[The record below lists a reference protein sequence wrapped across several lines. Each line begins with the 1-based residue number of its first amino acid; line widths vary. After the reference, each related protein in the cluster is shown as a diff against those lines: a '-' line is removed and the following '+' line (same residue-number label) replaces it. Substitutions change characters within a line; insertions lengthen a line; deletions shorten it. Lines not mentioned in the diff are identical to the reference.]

1 MNSADEKKWMMDEQ
15 DLVASGLVGED
26 IFIEFRLKLD
36 EPNPHHDHHR
46 FILYRDDQ
54 PIPSHRYNV
63 QTRGNI
69 IQLTLKQSQQSDTGH
84 YALVAKK
91 LSTNNYSLDDCDNK
105 EIVRKKIRMSVRT
118 SSDNFEEDEPPVF
131 VRRLTDL
138 SVKVGTRTRFLVEIR
153 SSSNPKVTWHKN
165 DLPVQ
170 SGSRFSFVHE
180 GNFYCVDVAPVMVE
194 DQGHWTCMVEN
205 INGRS
210 SCTSCLSVIVPKAY
224 KPPEF
229 VEELRALLTETGT
242 VSLECK
248 VVGVPAPVL
257 RWFKDEKEIKAG
269 DVFALTANVDDP
281 TSLGTYACQAV
292 NCMGTS
298 CSSSRVHVMGRG
310 SREGSLKPADTL
322 LPAGPIPV
330 FKKILKDESC
340 RIGDNITLS
349 CQVQVPPWPK
359 VITWYNKEGRVEPDE
374 KYHLM
379 EDGLGT
385 YSIEVRGVEAMDEGE
400 WKCVA
405 TSAENVIQFTTCF
418 VAMSIPKNYRI
429 PRFMESLKA
438 VLTEEG
444 LVSFECKV
452 VGFPTPLLR
461 WFKDGQ
467 ELKPGDVYQLT
478 GTNSLGSY
486 CCIAKNCMGESK
498 STAELT
504 VEDIQNQLNEE
515 ERLQLLS
522 TDTVPKFIKGLRS
535 CEARIHEDF
544 TFTIQVSISPAPTLS
559 WYRDDEPIVENEK
572 YKMIREVLG
581 ACHLEIHKLEFID
594 QAEWKCVAANDF
606 GHSITSCF
614 LKLIIPRHFK
624 KPKFLES
631 LRAILSEEGAV
642 NLECKVIGVP
652 QPILKWYKDGV
663 ELKPGDIH
671 RIISGQDGTCCLG
684 IYTCEATNCMGSVS
698 SSASLLGF
706 DDRVGVRN
714 EESKEPISPLPH
726 ELARNLSL
734 STIHE
739 ERTSQLYDTPQTD
752 HSITIDDRGEVSFS
766 FDGKEVSVSL
776 YETPDLTEE
785 EAIQIV
791 EMYADQLSE
800 HITEGNIIELP
811 PMRFMK
817 ETSTT
822 GNLLMEAVVIDFSP
836 DYFVGNEEADDL
848 RTEADFDDVSIMD
861 DQMQSILSSYSA
873 PAGEQ
878 SGERTPMG
886 SPPPRPPRR
895 KERSDSASSKSEKSD
910 KSQPKCFDWSESYHS
925 AKEPSMHAQLSLQSQ
940 DSFDAFADALSSEGL
955 MKTSPEDRV
964 VKAVSNAEERMD
976 IDDDIHDTLDIHP
989 VTLLQSAELI
999 EEVFAVKSTQSMGTK
1014 SSGERKRK
1022 KKLSKDGTPMLSSKT
1037 SSEESYT
1044 MGIDDHEPE
1053 EKIQRRRSKNSKEK
1067 RERRD
1072 SNSSNKSN
1080 KSTKGGKE
1088 KKKRKSHE
1096 SEHSL
1101 RIEEIKFEKMV
1112 EPMLSHI
1119 SNQADIDHGKERDDL
1134 LEERPASTASSVF
1147 TTAGE
1152 ISDKSSSKSQKE
1164 RLFENIKILANP
1176 VIILRNTLI
1185 DLDNILMTYSE
1196 NKLDDETVQALI
1208 LERIVRPV
1216 ENLCEQMS
1224 VIEMKAVQS
1233 AGDRS
1238 LMQDIRISLL
1248 DAIGG
1253 PTEEL
1258 LRGIE
1263 LIRSH
1268 ENKTSEDFQ
1277 SDLIVLESL
1286 TDPVDEILSGLAKI
1300 EYELKCKEGIA
1311 DHIEF
1316 TEHPIILE
1324 RMTRAI
1330 SQLGDSI
1337 SDFVQ
1342 ENQTIILDS
1351 QITTV
1356 RQRLES
1362 IYQNLDSFVKT
1373 LPLHKITGTLESN
1386 VDTLVIETLVK
1397 PVERLVR
1404 IFTFNPSIGILE
1416 KDETSINRFQKAV
1429 LEMKTKLDTLT
1440 IALETYEMESGEHG
1454 VTEKN
1459 LQLVNFLKWM
1469 MDDLSDKLIKIKDS
1483 KKNDVL
1489 EVSDDIQKSSPT
1501 SSDEE
1506 WKEYNS
1512 KPDGNFRTD
1521 KIETE
1526 IIDEMIHES
1535 THNVNKTKLIEDETN
1550 KVQKPIQPETLIK
1563 FPTMLDEQE
1572 SNKVCVEDMS
1582 ETVTEIKPTS
1592 AILKRAKYKSRLTSL
1607 DSATVELD
1615 ETLSLPE
1622 MLLDPLID
1630 VQAKLNSALHHY
1642 EYQNPTDASSSPTT
1656 ELTNCLIELRES
1668 TASAAHV
1675 ATTLNITDTLN
1686 SIIDLRE
1693 PLLDFQLALSS
1704 TPTSQEMILLE
1715 EVIRPLNELKE
1726 LISATI
1732 RSSSVSESSQVILK
1746 QVIRMID
1753 EIHEKLPTMSEQ
1765 KVSLETPNEAEIKMV
1780 TTIPPE
1786 EIEHASLTLSSVHFA
1801 LSTALAK
1808 ANDYSMDEPSKDMSV
1823 SDQTNVTPAQRLI
1836 ISVEN
1841 LRHCVGDVAVSI
1853 ASLIVPEGSTPEY
1866 AFHVASDELM
1876 KLQEPLLNLQKIL
1889 LTEKHQ
1895 PEERHVLNDIAN
1907 PLRTLREA
1915 ILEISEGQSSVILEL
1930 LEDVE
1935 KDVSLIAME
1944 ALKKSLE
1951 EKIIQEE
1958 SSVCDLTPGEVP
1970 RIVSKWLDPI
1980 ENWLTSASSEIDEKE
1995 RIKSVVIPVVD
2006 DLKRRVLKIAIQ
2018 SAYSEPPS
2026 DIALIEE
2033 IVDLKKPL
2041 HKVYEVISTQ
2051 HNPADLEVI
2060 ESLIQPTKHLLGTIL
2075 DTSLIHHAS
2084 SILRPVLEVLEEL
2097 ENQIP
2102 LSIKTITYE
2111 RTLQRVVKSMASEEF
2126 HDDENIEDLEE
2137 LDNIETLPES
2147 AIVEKIIEEKH
2158 EVVKLDETASPQIKI
2173 DVHDIPNNVPLNII
2187 QHNESIL
2194 MNEENVNVPEL
2205 PQGVSDNV
2213 ANDGITNDTIL
2224 NKKKIDSEEELK
2236 ETPSNNNAIVD
2247 EKMLMRSQSQI
2258 SLATARTDEL
2268 DLWTLTIL
2276 GPLERLANTT
2286 LALDRSIDEDV
2297 HAHLCRPLDSLH
2309 KQIELVES
2317 QINCPPG
2324 QSLGNDVETIIEGF
2338 LSPINQVATALKIA
2352 VDIWHK
2358 IPAKQTVRIHLQEL
2372 NESCSDL
2379 CERLKS
2385 LKQKLIVEAPV
2396 QTLQV
2401 QKAEASVVETI
2412 TAVLGPLEGIQEI
2425 IIDIL
2430 NKNVEKKDDDYLT
2443 TITQAQ
2449 GEHESDDIILKSEG
2463 DNQNKEVSEKFALTE
2478 SHESESKH
2486 AVEHIEKTTARPL
2499 QELIEAIVD
2508 PDSVRYTSTTPEG
2521 MENTKSVAER
2531 GEPREKIPEKAV
2543 HAEEDEMKICSTLD
2557 DEKKCDEIE
2566 VATTETMVMG
2576 ESGLINEKLLKSVTT
2591 HSKDQKTELIHTQ
2604 ELSCVVEAGKT
2615 MSKEEAVDLSV
2626 QDSQEFNDAIADD
2639 VISNSEAGELQKNN
2653 YPHVEIS
2660 NLANA
2665 TLHQVQ
2671 QKILQPA
2678 SMSETHSVEES
2689 IRKLIVEEVH
2699 KQNIETSVR
2708 ENLMSIVENKLHA
2721 IILDQPTVSQN
2732 AILETI
2738 IHDIIQDVHQTDDT
2752 IIDDSSMFKVDEV
2765 KNETLQSASSSE
2777 DLDRT
2782 KEKNSHINEKETISA
2797 DNTIYINCIRDIA
2810 RSELDRQ
2817 NALSCESEILM
2828 DNIEKS
2834 VLKKMIECP
2843 QICQENVFEE
2853 SVRDIVEEELQKSKN
2868 MSSAADEIVAI
2879 RKDKKMEASIP
2890 IEISQE
2896 KMEELIQ
2903 DELYHM
2909 KDIEPT
2915 SHKNLIQ
2922 TVKTKLQDMIL
2933 ICPPIVQDDFLKKNI
2948 REMIVQEI
2956 SQCKLE
2962 QVTED
2967 GLVEVDEIVPEMV
2980 SGPSTVKIT
2989 SLDIAEEKIQNMV
3002 LDQLQKQEIST
3013 LESDQF
3019 TIIVM
3024 EKIQKILL
3032 TCPEKLQDSNIA
3044 EIVRD
3049 IMTEELIAAN
3059 KVLKVEDVN
3068 ITEECTPDIQ
3078 VKMDESIVLSSEDCF
3093 STDRVQ
3099 CLVQDELQKQHI
3111 QSVDIVSVVKSVQAK
3126 LEQTAASFPHV
3137 LEQNILEGYMRD
3149 IITEKL
3155 QEQVSEMNNKEGLR
3169 SDADNIVK
3177 YSSAQRDDNH
3187 ANNMLEISKK
3197 ANEYSVEEPEPESFN
3212 VASVQIGGIV
3222 DINAIPATDLKLD
3235 KMAEMKLLEPQYI
3248 FDEITSEKHIQEL
3261 VAKEMIKQN
3270 AQLTA
3275 DDKFVSL
3282 VTSKIQEIIANNPD
3296 VHDENSLEV
3305 AVHDMIV
3312 ENLLEKETKSL
3323 EAEFLNESEKLKLAS
3338 SNIAEQSQDEI
3349 SEEVLHSMI
3358 VEELHKQNIQ
3368 ATKEENF
3375 INNIASKVYNLM
3387 AELPEIPSRCVI
3399 ENNLQDIVT
3408 ELLEEQKIEVRN
3420 TESLVTKNKPKAMEI
3435 CEISSTNKTGVPDIV
3450 HKLIIEE
3457 FDKHNILPSEQA
3469 ILSKRVESEIE
3480 ELINSVPED
3489 YKCTTLEKN
3498 IQNIVEETL
3507 KDQKLQTHEIQELSK
3522 VSEAEI
3528 IAKEMPEPSV
3538 IQGQTSPLPDEI
3550 VHELIIDELHKQN
3563 IQVAEEGN
3571 IMKTIQTDIQMLI
3584 IQHPEITELDALE
3597 ESIQDIVT
3605 KALTKEK
3612 VKLIK
3617 TKEMFT
3623 AEAQGTTV
3631 QEVKVPSVDQI
3642 ENPLVEIIQGIILE
3656 DEHIQNIESSKENS
3670 FTNSADEKVQELAPQ
3685 SLEISK
3691 CSAPEESMKDA
3702 VSCNLKK
3709 QKTDDID
3716 MEDQTMSKE
3725 IVMETKQPDLS
3736 ATLQI
3741 QPPLPEVVHL
3751 LIVEELHEQNV
3762 QLSKESNLIREIET
3776 KIQEMIAKE
3785 RELYNLE
3792 ALEDRIHYVV
3802 ADILKQKT
3810 EKVEDIESFDAK
3822 EEIREA
3828 ADIKIQSSV
3837 QSKALPKEFIQP
3849 LIVEELHKH
3858 NIQTSKEA
3866 DLVKAIVIQVQ
3877 SLIAPT
3883 LEMREEVLSEKI
3895 RDFVIDI
3902 MNESTV
3908 EGEKAVKFDEAEKKK
3923 ASIIDSVVVSAT
3935 QTKIEHPNEMIRSLI
3950 IEELHHQNVQ
3960 PSETTNLIEAVEIKM
3975 GNLIIQ
3981 NPKEYQTGN
3990 LGEIVHS
3997 TVAEVMEEQ
4006 RAQSIIIEE
4015 LATAEKEEVQV
4026 ENTYI
4031 TPTIKTET
4039 IAEEFIRPLIIEE
4052 LHKQTIQLPV
4062 EADFVQLIEAQVQSF
4077 ITVNPDMCQPE
4088 RLSGKIHDVVAD
4100 LLEKHKILDVNKI
4113 STLGVEE
4120 IPVENIK
4127 TSSVVHMQELS
4138 EEVVHDLIIDELHK
4152 QNGKQLEEA
4161 NLVRAIETKLQ
4172 RLIAACPEVSKEH
4185 TIEEKVQDIVTEV
4198 LEKQNA
4204 LPITTEELQYAE
4216 KQNVQIEDIR
4226 EIITTD
4232 EIEIPNYVHEMI
4244 LREFHERD
4252 IEPSV
4257 KQNLVESINAQV
4269 LQLVQ
4274 RHLETPKILI
4284 TKENIQDIF
4293 SEELL
4298 KENVAIHTIEV
4309 PDKVCLSE
4317 ESTESARISSKREP
4331 VSEDIIRELINEE
4344 ISKQDIQLPKDG
4356 DFVETVQSQVRTL
4369 IDECFEISNA
4379 YRLEEIIHEVVAE
4392 KLMVQKTKVDTSDDD
4407 ARAQEAL
4414 LHKTDMNSS
4423 SEMSDEIVGKL
4434 IIEELGKQN
4443 VPVDTNLLEEIETKI
4458 QDLVT
4463 QNLEPSNRGFLET
4476 NVEAITKS
4484 VLKEREER
4492 KHKEEENTKMKIK
4505 RKEIR
4510 NSIISTTAQSDIPEE
4525 IVHELI
4531 IDQLHKQN
4539 VQPIDLSESNL
4550 VKAIEMRVHD
4560 LIAQHPEISQEHIV
4574 EESVHEI
4581 VTENLEKQKA
4591 NIFETEQLA
4600 EANHQKSKIKILNL
4614 PSPTEIQIPD
4624 EIVHDMIIDAL
4635 HKHDIGSPTEES
4647 LVVAIETRIHDLI
4660 ANHPEMCSDDIIEE
4674 SIHDIITEVQIEQK
4688 ANVLDT
4694 ENLSKAKQQIVKVE
4708 ISPPTNDSQIVD
4720 SKEVID
4726 DQADVNR
4733 VELLEDESHA
4743 KSPEIMDQDNNGK
4756 GLRTS
4761 RRNKSSKVDEQNQ
4774 KTDKSRKATPT
4785 IIEKRKTES
4794 SEDNCMQVTN
4804 DVMTQDLE
4812 TSLSN
4817 VKHEEKD
4824 DKKNKQQQN
4833 NIQPQ
4838 TNVNDQLERK
4848 QKIEKEFG
4856 IKEMSSKKVPEIV
4869 SHVNTDSELESEFSE
4884 CSKSTLKDI
4893 SHLDK
4898 QKQSVPPMIEIDY
4911 DISSAKE
4918 MFSHQSSASTKRLRD
4933 QRSFDFE
4940 EKSMDIYSS
4949 TTNRVHSS
4957 SHGPRDRGKKP
4968 TFCTKLTDR
4977 TAAESSRIKLT
4988 CTVLGDPE
4996 PQVYWTKD
5004 EKQLPSSSNRHCT
5017 TMDNGLASL
5026 EIYAVT
5032 PKDSGEYSCIATNIH
5047 GHSCTEA
5054 KLKVYA
5060 GYEPT
5065 PTHPTFTRSIKDT
5078 YRPDENALILEC
5090 RVRGKPTPTITWLK
5104 DGQILQILDRHQQS
5118 DLADG
5123 ICRLKIFNPDFYDSG
5138 LYTCRAENDTRLSDR
5153 TSQLIN
5159 FEATGKQRKLPSWG
5173 GSNSCIDLTSTHKDT
5188 GKPRFSSYL
5197 TDHNVPAGGTI
5208 ALQVEVKGVPPP
5220 EITWMR
5226 TDKKGPISV
5235 PKARTFADSG
5245 VYTLIVPDA
5254 TEYETGTYVCR
5265 ASNAY
5270 GHVDTTANV
5279 EVVSGCAHDG
5289 GKPAIFVSR
5298 PPDKHVIVAVG
5309 EDVSVSFRT
5318 TGVPKPRVF
5327 WLKGLRDITSG
5338 PRSYKESHDDYVRL
5352 TLKRACPSDEGTYC
5366 ILVKNRYGC
5375 DRSFFTVQVRQR
5387 ARSLTPSPEWGPLD
5401 TDNLLANIHDK
5412 ERSYLKQVPGPISS
5426 EPVVTDGGRNWLA
5439 LTWGKAEQRGPA
5451 PVVAYRV
5458 DAWLLGGE
5466 GGARWAELGVTPINA
5481 FDAFNLRP
5489 GEDYKFR
5496 ITPRNRYGWG
5506 EPVTMTNSVTVR
5518 EIVKFPEFTKIL
5530 SGRLKALAGT
5540 ILNLEAEV
5548 TSDSMAQIKWYRD
5561 TTEIDNGQDSR
5572 FTTYFNGSK
5581 CSLMIGNISENDSGR
5596 YVCEATNAA
5605 GRVSTFARVQV
5616 VEDIKIVEA
5625 DLKLRTMRSSEIMNE
5640 ERPPEFTMRLRDR
5653 RVQATYPVRL
5663 TCQVTGC
5670 PEPEVT
5676 WYKYREEIYSH
5687 DNVAIWNDEAH
5698 FHTLEISRSTIDDSG
5713 IYMARAKNAYGSVT
5727 CRCHLVVD
5735 KGIRAYIAP
5744 EFLGHLDSFY
5754 TVKAGSELRMTAQVE
5769 AYPTVGITWHRDGHR
5784 LRPSRDVI
5792 MTLNHDG
5799 TVELALAHVTLRD
5812 AGLYCCTANNE
5823 VGQAESSTRVT
5834 VLETNDTKNSNQS
5847 MPEVIETSDIPYSK
5861 APLFVTKPLST
5872 EAFEGDTVIILCEVV
5887 GDPKPEVIWLRDFL
5901 RPDYYKDAPHFR
5913 RIGAGPQYR
5922 LEIPYAKFDFT
5933 GTYSIIAKNCHGE
5946 AKAVISLQ
5954 IYARG
5959 QGKED
5964 SGMESTIKHG
5974 NVQTLPAITRPLRDL
5989 RCCDGDAITLVCKI
6003 RATPEPDV
6011 RWEKGG
6017 KLVPL
6022 GDDFA
6027 ADFDGE
6033 TARLSIQHV
6042 YPEDEGEYTC
6052 VVYNDLGK
6060 AYTSACLIVD
6070 VPEGKETALSR
6081 RLAKPPGFLSANST
6095 PISTP
6100 RSTPVRSLSPSCASR
6115 RELKPIT
6122 KIPRGAISGRRPKM
6136 PTGPKFYA
6144 VPHNRVAEEGET
6156 VRFQCAVAG
6165 HPAPWVTWDKD
6176 GISVMPSVRISLKE
6190 KDDVRIL
6197 EITEITHEDAG
6208 LYRIT
6213 LENDVG
6219 RTEATA
6225 RLEIIRGRQNSVSR
6239 SIDTRSASPKTYSIY
6254 GRSHLSPS
6262 PRPDARLQPPRLN
6275 DTYSDRGG
6283 TISPTHPRWHQRN
6296 GKQPV
6301 QTDSKKM
6308 KNGNTAT
6315 KSSSKIV
6322 RSSSIPRRTSSQKNF
6337 ESKNLPESPKFKK
6350 MVKTQ
6355 TIQCITVSEI
6365 PSTAPARIGTNGN
6378 LKLPKKRSSTLITP
6392 TNTSNN
6398 STTITTAN
6406 NVFLTNSE
6414 AKKEGHLTMNTRS
6427 PIISAAPAD
6436 VIALRGAKVTLLATY
6451 DGSPKPTVKWLR
6463 KGHDMALDD
6472 KAEIETGAGVTCLT
6486 LINVTADESGKYE
6499 VRIENAVGSDSK
6511 YVNVTVEG
6519 PPEPPADKPTVHSVV
6534 PTGSITL
6541 TWRTPVYDGGCAVT
6555 GYTVEM
6561 RRGDEPCWITVAE
6574 ATHSL
6579 THTVQQ
6585 LDAMES
6591 YQFRVRAENVHG
6603 LSEPG
6608 MESDVIT
6615 IPSGPTSDES
6625 SEKLFGIKMDNES
6638 ESEEEFEPA
6647 FEARIVSTESGQ
6659 LFNER
6664 YDVHEELGKG
6674 RYGVVRRIIE
6684 KATGLNLAAKFIRT
6698 IKSKDRQQVHDEINI
6713 MNMLRHPKLL
6723 RLAAAFENPK
6733 EMIMVTEYISG
6744 GELFERVVAD
6754 DFTLTEKD
6762 SILFVR
6768 QICQG
6773 VEYMHNNKVVHLDLK
6788 PENIMCHTR
6797 TSHRIKLIDFGLAQT
6812 LKPDTPIR
6820 VLFGTPEFIP
6830 PEIIGFEPI
6839 GTESDMWSVGVI
6851 CYVLLSG
6858 LSPFMGEND
6867 AETFANIT
6875 RADHDFDDKAFHA
6888 ISQEAQDFISALLV
6902 KRKELRMSA
6911 TDCLKHPWLAQRD
6924 ESMSR
6929 VVLPTD
6935 KLKKFIVRRKWQK
6948 TGNAIRAL
6956 GRMATLSANSRKN
6969 ISSSPPLSKPFEK
6982 DIDRTKFSDSINEE
6996 PFVEYI
7002 DNFIHPTPEN
7012 SPEDAKNISFI
7023 NKFNN
7028 NGIEIEEIDE
7038 SQTSINLSLGEMS
7051 EEDLNDLDNVESLT
7065 MIDTSRSYGFD
7076 EDTKIKNDEN
7086 IFIYN
7091 EANSATNENIED
7103 EPSTAECTSEIPMT
7117 SDDISSEN
7125 DTMFTA
7131 FDSTI
7136 NDNTVTIDISPKSL
7150 QAITEERKNNTS
7162 SFCTFKNLHINEPN
7176 NESTEPV
7183 TNTVGV
7189 IEEQKREITT
7199 LSIDSLSNNKKEK
7212 LSNTSQ
7218 DIVAPTRPNFIAIK
7232 NHSNPIDCSPK
7243 PWNKTNPS
7251 SLDAEGEIARIKKSS
7266 PLHRVVRTGS
7276 VSRTAKMFEQEELS
7290 SPIKHPTSPGSR
7302 IVIPTSDARP
7312 QNERIRKAFAFWNK

>member
-1 MNSADEKKWMMDEQ
+1 MTSADEKKWMMDEQ

-69 IQLTLKQSQQSDTGH
+69 VQLTLKQSQQNDTGH

-91 LSTNNYSLDDCDNK
+91 LSTNNYSSDDCDNK
-105 EIVRKKIRMSVRT
+105 ETVRKKIRMSVRT
-118 SSDNFEEDEPPVF
+118 SSDQLEEGEPPVF

-153 SSSNPKVTWHKN
+153 SSLNPKVTWHKN

-281 TSLGTYACQAV
+281 TSLGTYTCQAD
-292 NCMGTS
+292 NCMGTA

-322 LPAGPIPV
+322 LPAGPAPV

-340 RIGDNITLS
+340 RIGDSITLS

-359 VITWYNKEGRVEPDE
+359 IITWYNKEGRVEPDE
-374 KYHLM
+374 KYHIV

-418 VAMSIPKNYRI
+418 VAMSIPKNYRM

-522 TDTVPKFIKGLRS
+522 TDAVPKFIKGLRS

-544 TFTIQVSISPAPTLS
+544 TFTIQVSISPAPTLC
-559 WYRDDEPIVENEK
+559 WYRDDEPIVESEK
-572 YKMIREVLG
+572 YKMIKEVLG

-614 LKLIIPRHFK
+614 LKLIIPKHFK

-706 DDRVGVRN
+706 DDRVGIRN
-714 EESKEPISPLPH
+714 EEPKEPISPLPH

-848 RTEADFDDVSIMD
+848 RTEADFEDVSIMD
-861 DQMQSILSSYSA
+861 DQMHSILSSYSA

-955 MKTSPEDRV
+955 MKISPED
-964 VKAVSNAEERMD
+964 KAVKSMPNAEDRMD
-976 IDDDIHDTLDIHP
+976 IDDDIHDTLDDHHGA
-989 VTLLQSAELI
+989 LLQSAELI
-999 EEVFAVKSTQSMGTK
+999 EEVFAVKSTQSMEMK

-1022 KKLSKDGTPMLSSKT
+1022 KKQSKNGTPMLSSKT

-1044 MGIDDHEPE
+1044 MGMDEPE
-1053 EKIQRRRSKNSKEK
+1053 EKIQRRGSKNSKEK

-1072 SNSSNKSN
+1072 SNSSSKSN

-1096 SEHSL
+1096 LEHSL

-1112 EPMLSHI
+1112 EPILPHVA
-1119 SNQADIDHGKERDDL
+1119 NQANIHHGEESDDL
-1134 LEERPASTASSVF
+1134 LEERPVSTASSVF

-1164 RLFENIKILANP
+1164 RLFENMKILANP
-1176 VIILRNTLI
+1176 VIILRNTLVN
-1185 DLDNILMTYSE
+1185 LDNILMTYSE
-1196 NKLDDETVQALI
+1196 NKLDDETIQALI

-1263 LIRSH
+1263 LLRSH

-1286 TDPVDEILSGLAKI
+1286 TDPVDEIISGLAKI
-1300 EYELKCKEGIA
+1300 EYELKCKEGIT

-1316 TEHPIILE
+1316 SEHPIILE
-1324 RMTRAI
+1324 RMNRAI

-1337 SDFVQ
+1337 SNFVQ
-1342 ENQTIILDS
+1342 ENQTIIVDS

-1356 RQRLES
+1356 KQRLES
-1362 IYQNLDSFVKT
+1362 IYQNLDSFVNT

-1397 PVERLVR
+1397 PLERLVR
-1404 IFTFNPSIGILE
+1404 VFNIYPSIGILE
-1416 KDETSINRFQKAV
+1416 KDETSINCFQKAI

-1440 IALETYEMESGEHG
+1440 IALETYEIESGEHG

-1459 LQLVNFLKWM
+1459 LQLINFLKWTI
-1469 MDDLSDKLIKIKDS
+1469 DDLSDKLIKIKNA
-1483 KKNDVL
+1483 KKIDVL
-1489 EVSDDIQKSSPT
+1489 ESNDDVQKSLPT

-1506 WKEYNS
+1506 WKVYNP
-1512 KPDGNFRTD
+1512 KPDENFQTD
-1521 KIETE
+1521 KIETKT
-1526 IIDEMIHES
+1526 IDEMIHQP
-1535 THNVNKTKLIEDETN
+1535 THNVNKTKLIEDEAST
-1550 KVQKPIQPETLIK
+1550 VQKPIQLETLIK
-1563 FPTMLDEQE
+1563 FPTMIDEPE
-1572 SNKVCVEDMS
+1572 SNDVCTEDVMS
-1582 ETVTEIKPTS
+1582 EAVTEIQPAN

-1630 VQAKLNSALHHY
+1630 IQAKLNSALHHY

-1668 TASAAHV
+1668 TASAAHI

-1704 TPTSQEMILLE
+1704 THTPQEMILLE
-1715 EVIRPLNELKE
+1715 EVTRPLNELKE
-1726 LISATI
+1726 MVSATI

-1753 EIHEKLPTMSEQ
+1753 DINEKLPTMSEQ
-1765 KVSLETPNEAEIKMV
+1765 KVSLETPIETVIKMV

-1808 ANDYSMDEPSKDMSV
+1808 ANNYSMEEPSKDMSV
-1823 SDQTNVTPAQRLI
+1823 SNQTDETPAQKLI
-1836 ISVEN
+1836 LSIEN

-1853 ASLIVPEGSTPEY
+1853 ASLTVPEGSTTEY
-1866 AFHVASDELM
+1866 AFQVASEELV

-1907 PLRTLREA
+1907 PLRTLKEA
-1915 ILEISEGQSSVILEL
+1915 ISEISEGQSSVILEL

-1958 SSVCDLTPGEVP
+1958 SSVYDLTPGEVP

-1980 ENWLTSASSEIDEKE
+1980 ENWLTSASIEIEEKE
-1995 RIKSVVIPVVD
+1995 RITSAVIPVVD

-2033 IVDLKKPL
+2033 IVDLKEPL
-2041 HKVYEVISTQ
+2041 NRVYEVISTQ
-2051 HNPADLEVI
+2051 HNPADLEVM
-2060 ESLIQPTKHLLGTIL
+2060 ESLIQPTKHLLGTVL

-2111 RTLQRVVKSMASEEF
+2111 RTLQKVVKSMASEEF
-2126 HDDENIEDLEE
+2126 QDDKNMEVLEE
-2137 LDNIETLPES
+2137 LDNIETLQKCEV
-2147 AIVEKIIEEKH
+2147 VEKIIEEKH
-2158 EVVKLDETASPQIKI
+2158 EIAKLDETASSQIRI
-2173 DVHDIPNNVPLNII
+2173 DVYDIPKEVSMDNI
-2187 QHNESIL
+2187 QNNESML
-2194 MNEENVNVPEL
+2194 MNEESINVLEL
-2205 PQGVSDNV
+2205 PQGVSN
-2213 ANDGITNDTIL
+2213 NGITSDTNL
-2224 NKKKIDSEEELK
+2224 METKIDPEEELN
-2236 ETPSNNNAIVD
+2236 ETPSSIDSIVD
-2247 EKMLMRSQSQI
+2247 EEMLMRRQSQI

-2297 HAHLCRPLDSLH
+2297 HTHLCRPLDSLH

-2358 IPAKQTVRIHLQEL
+2358 IPVKQTVRIHLQEL

-2430 NKNVEKKDDDYLT
+2430 NDNVETKKENLT

-2449 GEHESDDIILKSEG
+2449 EEHASDDVIL
-2463 DNQNKEVSEKFALTE
+2463 EK

-2486 AVEHIEKTTARPL
+2486 PVEHIEKTTARPL

-2521 MENTKSVAER
+2521 MENTKSATE
-2531 GEPREKIPEKAV
+2531 EKKPREEIPEKTV
-2543 HAEEDEMKICSTLD
+2543 QIEEDKMKRCSIED
-2557 DEKKCDEIE
+2557 DEKNHDEII
-2566 VATTETMVMG
+2566 VATAETMVLD
-2576 ESGLINEKLLKSVTT
+2576 ESELMNEKLPKSVTS
-2591 HSKDQKTELIHTQ
+2591 HSKDQKTDLIQTS
-2604 ELSCVVEAGKT
+2604 ELSCAAEAGETISEKEVVE
-2615 MSKEEAVDLSV
+2615 LNV
-2626 QDSQEFNDAIADD
+2626 QDSQESNDAIE
-2639 VISNSEAGELQKNN
+2639 NSEAGKSQKND
-2653 YPHVEIS
+2653 YPPIEIS
-2660 NLANA
+2660 NLACA
-2665 TLHQVQ
+2665 TVHQVQ
-2671 QKILQPA
+2671 QIILQPS
-2678 SMSETHSVEES
+2678 SMSEIQSIEES
-2689 IRKLIVEEVH
+2689 IQKLIVEEIQ
-2699 KQNIETSVR
+2699 KQNIESSVC
-2708 ENLMSIVENKLHA
+2708 ENLVNVVENKLHA
-2721 IILDQPTVSQN
+2721 IILEQPTKPQK

-2738 IHDIIQDVHQTDDT
+2738 IHDIIQDVHQAENTR
-2752 IIDDSSMFKVDEV
+2752 IEDSSISKVDEV
-2765 KNETLQSASSSE
+2765 KTGTLQSLSSLE
-2777 DLDRT
+2777 NLDGT
-2782 KEKNSHINEKETISA
+2782 KEKNDQINEKETTSA
-2797 DNTIYINCIRDIA
+2797 DNTTYVNCIRDIA

-2817 NALSCESEILM
+2817 NALSCENEILM
-2828 DNIEKS
+2828 ENVEKS
-2834 VLKKMIECP
+2834 VLKKIIECP

-2853 SVRDIVEEELQKSKN
+2853 SVRDIVEEELQKYKN
-2868 MSSAADEIVAI
+2868 LSSAANEIVAV
-2879 RKDKKMEASIP
+2879 RGEKKLEASIP

-2896 KMEELIQ
+2896 KIQELIQ

-2909 KDIEPT
+2909 EDIQPT
-2915 SHKNLIQ
+2915 SHENLIQ
-2922 TVKTKLQDMIL
+2922 TVKTKIQDMIL
-2933 ICPPIVQDDFLKKNI
+2933 ICPPTVQDDFLKKNI
-2948 REMIVQEI
+2948 REMITQEI
-2956 SQCKLE
+2956 SQCKIE
-2962 QVTED
+2962 QVTEF
-2967 GLVEVDEIVPEMV
+2967 VEMDEIVPEMV
-2980 SGPSTVKIT
+2980 SGPSAVEIT
-2989 SLDIAEEKIQNMV
+2989 NLDIIEEKVQNIV
-3002 LDQLQKQEIST
+3002 LNQLQKQQIST
-3013 LESDQF
+3013 LKSDQF
-3019 TIIVM
+3019 TIIAM
-3024 EKIQKILL
+3024 EKIQEISLK
-3032 TCPEKLQDSNIA
+3032 CPEKLQDSNIE

-3049 IMTEELIAAN
+3049 IMTEELLPAN
-3059 KVLKVEDVN
+3059 KILEMEDAN

-3078 VKMDESIVLSSEDCF
+3078 VKMDESIALSSEELF
-3093 STDRVQ
+3093 STNRVQ
-3099 CLVQDELQKQHI
+3099 CLVQDELQKQNI
-3111 QSVDIVSVVKSVQAK
+3111 QSVDIVAVVKSVQAK

-3137 LEQNILEGYMRD
+3137 LEQNILEDYMKD

-3155 QEQVSEMNNKEGLR
+3155 QEQVSEINNKGDFS
-3169 SDADNIVK
+3169 SDVNDIVT
-3177 YSSAQRDDNH
+3177 YTSTQQEDDY
-3187 ANNMLEISKK
+3187 ANNMLDISKT
-3197 ANEYSVEEPEPESFN
+3197 ANEHSVEELEPSN
-3212 VASVQIGGIV
+3212 VASIQIDDNV
-3222 DINAIPATDLKLD
+3222 DINKIPTTDPKLD
-3235 KMAEMKLLEPQYI
+3235 KMTAVKLFETHYI
-3248 FDEITSEKHIQEL
+3248 SDEITSEKHIQEL
-3261 VAKEMIKQN
+3261 VVKEMIKQN
-3270 AQLTA
+3270 AQETA
-3275 DDKFVSL
+3275 NDEFLSL
-3282 VTSKIQEIIANNPD
+3282 ITLKIREIIANDPD
-3296 VHDENSLEV
+3296 IHDENSLEV
-3305 AVHDMIV
+3305 AVHDLIV
-3312 ENLLEKETKSL
+3312 EKLLEKEIKSL
-3323 EAEFLNESEKLKLAS
+3323 EVEISNESEELKLAS
-3338 SNIAEQSQDEI
+3338 SNIAVQSQDDI
-3349 SEEVLHSMI
+3349 SEEIIRSMI

-3368 ATKEENF
+3368 AKNEENF
-3375 INNIASKVYNLM
+3375 MNNITSKVHNLLVK
-3387 AELPEIPSRCVI
+3387 LPEISPKCVI
-3399 ENNLQDIVT
+3399 EDSLQEIVA
-3408 ELLEEQKIEVRN
+3408 ELLEEQKAEVRN
-3420 TESLVTKNKPKAMEI
+3420 TESLAIANEPETIKVYEI
-3435 CEISSTNKTGVPDIV
+3435 PATNDTDVPDIV
-3450 HKLIIEE
+3450 HERIIEE

-3480 ELINSVPED
+3480 ELINSAPEK
-3489 YKCTTLEKN
+3489 YNYTALEQN

-3507 KDQKLQTHEIQELSK
+3507 KDQKLQTQKIQELPK
-3522 VSEAEI
+3522 VAQAEI
-3528 IAKEMPEPSV
+3528 IPEEIPEPS
-3538 IQGQTSPLPDEI
+3538 ITQGETSPLPDEI

-3563 IQVAEEGN
+3563 IQVAEEEN
-3571 IMKTIQTDIQMLI
+3571 IMKTIQADIQTLI

-3605 KALTKEK
+3605 KALTEEK

-3617 TKEMFT
+3617 NKEMFT
-3623 AEAQGTTV
+3623 AEAQGTIV
-3631 QEVKVPSVDQI
+3631 QEVKVSSVDQI
-3642 ENPLVEIIQGIILE
+3642 ENPLVEIIHGIIFE
-3656 DEHIQNIESSKENS
+3656 DEHTQNIEPSRENS
-3670 FTNSADEKVQELAPQ
+3670 FTNSPDEKVQELALQ
-3685 SLEISK
+3685 SLEISE
-3691 CSAPEESMKDA
+3691 CNASEENMENA
-3702 VSCNLKK
+3702 VSCNLKEE
-3709 QKTDDID
+3709 KTDNIDIG
-3716 MEDQTMSKE
+3716 DQAMSKE
-3725 IVMETKQPDLS
+3725 IIMEAKQPDPS
-3736 ATLQI
+3736 TTLQM

-3762 QLSKESNLIREIET
+3762 QLSKESKLIREIET
-3776 KIQEMIAKE
+3776 KIQESIAKE

-3792 ALEDRIHYVV
+3792 TLEDRIHYVV

-3810 EKVEDIESFDAK
+3810 EKVEDTEPFNVK
-3822 EEIREA
+3822 EEVREVA
-3828 ADIKIQSSV
+3828 NLKIASPV
-3837 QSKALPKEFIQP
+3837 QSKTLPEEFIQP

-3858 NIQTSKEA
+3858 NIQTSKET
-3866 DLVKAIVIQVQ
+3866 DLVKAIAIQVQ

-3883 LEMREEVLSEKI
+3883 LEMREEVLSEQI
-3895 RDFVIDI
+3895 GDMVTDI
-3902 MNESTV
+3902 LNDSTV
-3908 EGEKAVKFDEAEKKK
+3908 EDEKASKFDEAEKEK
-3923 ASIIDSVVVSAT
+3923 ASTINKVVVSENQAKT
-3935 QTKIEHPNEMIRSLI
+3935 EHPDEMIKSLI
-3950 IEELHHQNVQ
+3950 IEELHHQNLQ
-3960 PSETTNLIEAVEIKM
+3960 PSEKTNLIEAVEIKIE
-3975 GNLIIQ
+3975 NLIIQ
-3981 NPKEYQTGN
+3981 NPKEYQAEN
-3990 LGEIVHS
+3990 LGEKVHS
-3997 TVAEVMEEQ
+3997 IVAEVMEEQ
-4006 RAQSIIIEE
+4006 RAQFTIIEE
-4015 LATAEKEEVQV
+4015 LATAEKEKVQT
-4026 ENTYI
+4026 ENTFI
-4031 TPTIKTET
+4031 TSTIETES
-4039 IAEEFIRPLIIEE
+4039 IPEEFIRPLIIEE
-4052 LHKQTIQLPV
+4052 LHKQTVKLPV
-4062 EADFVQLIEAQVQSF
+4062 EADFVQLIEAQVQNL
-4077 ITVNPDMCQPE
+4077 ITVNPDMCQSKN
-4088 RLSGKIHDVVAD
+4088 LSEKIHDMIAD
-4100 LLEKHKILDVNKI
+4100 LLEKHRILDDNNKI
-4113 STLGVEE
+4113 CTLAVEQ
-4120 IPVENIK
+4120 IPVDNIK
-4127 TSSVVHMQELS
+4127 TSSTVHTQELS

-4172 RLIAACPEVSKEH
+4172 RIIAACPEVSKED
-4185 TIEEKVQDIVTEV
+4185 IIVEKVQDIVTEV

-4204 LPITTEELQYAE
+4204 LPITTEELEYAE
-4216 KQNVQIEDIR
+4216 KRNVQIENIR
-4226 EIITTD
+4226 KIITSE
-4232 EIEIPNYVHEMI
+4232 EIKIPNYVHEMI
-4244 LREFHERD
+4244 LREFNERN

-4257 KQNLVESINAQV
+4257 KQNLVKSINAQV
-4269 LQLVQ
+4269 LKLVQ
-4274 RHLETPKILI
+4274 QHLETSEILI
-4284 TKENIQDIF
+4284 TKENIRDVF
-4293 SEELL
+4293 EEELL
-4298 KENVAIHTIEV
+4298 KENTAIHNIEG
-4309 PDKVCLSE
+4309 PDKVSLSE
-4317 ESTESARISSKREP
+4317 GSTESARFSLKREP
-4331 VSEDIIRELINEE
+4331 ISEEIIRELINEE
-4344 ISKQDIQLPKDG
+4344 ISKQDTQHPKDD
-4356 DFVETVQSQVRTL
+4356 DFVETIQSKVRTL
-4369 IDECFEISNA
+4369 IDECFDISNPC
-4379 YRLEEIIHEVVAE
+4379 RLEEIIHEVVAE
-4392 KLMVQKTKVDTSDDD
+4392 KLKVQRAKIGIIDDD
-4407 ARAQEAL
+4407 TKTEEHL
-4414 LHKTDMNSS
+4414 LLKTDMNSS
-4423 SEMSDEIVGKL
+4423 SQTSDELIDKL
-4434 IIEELGKQN
+4434 IIDELCKQN
-4443 VPVDTNLLEEIETKI
+4443 VSVDTNLLDEIKAKI

-4463 QNLEPSNRGFLET
+4463 QNVESTNREFTEE
-4476 NVEAITKS
+4476 NVGAITKS
-4484 VLKEREER
+4484 ILTEREQR
-4492 KHKEEENTKMKIK
+4492 KNEQEETMKMK
-4505 RKEIR
+4505 RKQKKIR
-4510 NSIISTTAQSDIPEE
+4510 NSIISTTAQSDVPEE

-4531 IDQLHKQN
+4531 IDQLRKQN
-4539 VQPIDLSESNL
+4539 VQPLELSESNL
-4550 VKAIEMRVHD
+4550 VKAIEIRVYD
-4560 LIAQHPEISQEHIV
+4560 LIAQHPEISQEHII

-4591 NIFETEQLA
+4591 NILETKQLA
-4600 EANHQKSKIKILNL
+4600 EVNHQKSKVKILNL
-4614 PSPTEIQIPD
+4614 PSSTEIQIPD
-4624 EIVHDMIIDAL
+4624 EVVHDMIIDAL
-4635 HKHDIGSPTEES
+4635 HKQNIESLTEES
-4647 LVVAIETRIHDLI
+4647 LVIAIETRIHDLI
-4660 ANHPEMCSDDIIEE
+4660 ANHPEMCSDDIIED
-4674 SIHDIITEVQIEQK
+4674 SIHDIIHEVQIQQK

-4694 ENLSKAKQQIVKVE
+4694 ENLSKANQQNVKVE
-4708 ISPPTNDSQIVD
+4708 ISPPPNGTQVVD
-4720 SKEVID
+4720 SREVID
-4726 DQADVNR
+4726 KQADVNR
-4733 VELLEDESHA
+4733 VKLLEDESHT
-4743 KSPEIMDQDNNGK
+4743 KSSEIIDQGNSDK
-4756 GLRTS
+4756 CLRTS
-4761 RRNKSSKVDEQNQ
+4761 RKKKSSKEVDEKNQN
-4774 KTDKSRKATPT
+4774 TDKSRKATPA
-4785 IIEKRKTES
+4785 IIEKRQTES
-4794 SEDNCMQVTN
+4794 SEDNSMQVTN
-4804 DVMTQDLE
+4804 EMTQHLE
-4812 TSLSN
+4812 TSISN

-4833 NIQPQ
+4833 NIQLQ
-4838 TNVNDQLERK
+4838 TNVNDQLEKK
-4848 QKIEKEFG
+4848 QKIEKEYEVA
-4856 IKEMSSKKVPEIV
+4856 EMSSRKVPEII
-4869 SHVNTDSELESEFSE
+4869 SHINTDSELESEFSE
-4884 CSKSTLKDI
+4884 CSKSTLKDV

-4918 MFSHQSSASTKRLRD
+4918 MSSHRSLASTKRLRD
-4933 QRSFDFE
+4933 QRSFDIE

-4949 TTNRVHSS
+4949 TTNRIHSS

-4977 TAAESSRIKLT
+4977 TAAEASRIKLT

-4996 PQVYWTKD
+4996 PQVHWTKD

-5032 PKDSGEYSCIATNIH
+5032 PKDSGEYSCIATNVH
-5047 GHSCTEA
+5047 GQSCTEA

-5065 PTHPTFTRSIKDT
+5065 PSHPTFTRSIKDT

-5090 RVRGKPTPTITWLK
+5090 RVRGKPAPTITWLK
-5104 DGQILQILDRHQQS
+5104 DGQILEILDRHQQS

-5159 FEATGKQRKLPSWG
+5159 FEATGKQRKLPGWI
-5173 GSNSCIDLTSTHKDT
+5173 GSNSCIDMTSTHKDT

-5327 WLKGLRDITSG
+5327 WMKGLRDITSG
-5338 PRSYKESHDDYVRL
+5338 PRSYKEGHDDYVRL

-5426 EPVVTDGGRNWLA
+5426 EPIVTDGGRNWLA

-5596 YVCEATNAA
+5596 YVCEATNSA

-5735 KGIRAYIAP
+5735 KGIRAYVAP

-5784 LRPSRDVI
+5784 LRPNRDVI

-5823 VGQAESSTRVT
+5823 VGQAETSTRVT

-6017 KLVPL
+6017 KLVTL

-6081 RLAKPPGFLSANST
+6081 RLAKPPGFLSTNST

-6122 KIPRGAISGRRPKM
+6122 KIPRGATSGRRPKM
-6136 PTGPKFYA
+6136 PIGPKFYA

-6176 GISVMPSVRISLKE
+6176 GISVMPTTRISLKE

-6197 EITEITHEDAG
+6197 EITDITHEDAG

-6239 SIDTRSASPKTYSIY
+6239 SIDTRSASPKTYSNY
-6254 GRSHLSPS
+6254 GRSRLSPS
-6262 PRPDARLQPPRLN
+6262 PRPDARLQPSRLN
-6275 DTYSDRGG
+6275 DAYSDRGG
-6283 TISPTHPRWHQRN
+6283 TISPTHPQWHQRN

-6301 QTDSKKM
+6301 QIDSKQM
-6308 KNGNTAT
+6308 KNGNGNAAV
-6315 KSSSKIV
+6315 KSLSKIV
-6322 RSSSIPRRTSSQKNF
+6322 RSSSIPRRTSSQKNL
-6337 ESKNLPESPKFKK
+6337 ESKNLPDSLRFKK

-6355 TIQCITVSEI
+6355 TVQCITVSEI
-6365 PSTAPARIGTNGN
+6365 PSTASTRIEKNGN
-6378 LKLPKKRSSTLITP
+6378 LKLPKKQSSTLITP
-6392 TNTSNN
+6392 TNTSNKSSTPLHN
-6398 STTITTAN
+6398 DINNMTMSSTTITTADN
-6406 NVFLTNSE
+6406 EFRTDSKTKN
-6414 AKKEGHLTMNTRS
+6414 EGHLSMNTRC

-6486 LINVTADESGKYE
+6486 LINITDDESGKYE

-6585 LDAMES
+6585 LDTMES
-6591 YQFRVRAENVHG
+6591 YRFRVRAENVHG

-6608 MESDVIT
+6608 MQSDVIT

-6625 SEKLFGIKMDNES
+6625 SEKLFGIKMNIES
-6638 ESEEEFEPA
+6638 ESEDESEPA

-6674 RYGVVRRIIE
+6674 RYGVVRRIVE
-6684 KATGLNLAAKFIRT
+6684 KTTGLNLAAKFIRT

-6788 PENIMCHTR
+6788 PENIMCHMR

-6812 LKPDTPIR
+6812 LKPGTPIR

-6911 TDCLKHPWLAQRD
+6911 TDCLKHPWLAQHD

-6969 ISSSPPLSKPFEK
+6969 ISSSPPLSEPIQK
-6982 DIDRTKFSDSINEE
+6982 DINCTEFSESINEE
-6996 PFVEYI
+6996 VIMKHI
-7002 DNFIHPTPEN
+7002 DNFIHPTPGN

-7023 NKFNN
+7023 NKYNN
-7028 NGIEIEEIDE
+7028 NDIEIEEIDE
-7038 SQTSINLSLGEMS
+7038 SQTSINLSLDQMS
-7051 EEDLNDLDNVESLT
+7051 EEDLNDLDNVDSLT
-7065 MIDTSRSYGFD
+7065 MIDTSRPYSFD
-7076 EDTKIKNDEN
+7076 EETKIKNDEN
-7086 IFIYN
+7086 IFTYN
-7091 EANSATNENIED
+7091 EANNAMSENIED
-7103 EPSTAECTSEIPMT
+7103 EPSIAECTSEIPIT

-7125 DTMFTA
+7125 EIMFTA

-7150 QAITEERKNNTS
+7150 QAIADERTNNTS
-7162 SFCTFKNLHINEPN
+7162 SFCTFKNLHISEPN
-7176 NESTEPV
+7176 NESTEPM
-7183 TNTVGV
+7183 TNKVEV
-7189 IEEQKREITT
+7189 KEEKKREITT

-7212 LSNTSQ
+7212 LSNTPQ
-7218 DIVAPTRPNFIAIK
+7218 DVVAATRPNFIAIK
-7232 NHSNPIDCSPK
+7232 NKSNPIDCTPK
-7243 PWNKTNPS
+7243 PWTKTNPS
-7251 SLDAEGEIARIKKSS
+7251 SLDAEGETTRIKKSS

>member
-1 MNSADEKKWMMDEQ
+1 M
-15 DLVASGLVGED
+15 
-26 IFIEFRLKLD
+26 
-36 EPNPHHDHHR
+36 
-46 FILYRDDQ
+46 
-54 PIPSHRYNV
+54 
-63 QTRGNI
+63 
-69 IQLTLKQSQQSDTGH
+69 
-84 YALVAKK
+84 
-91 LSTNNYSLDDCDNK
+91 
-105 EIVRKKIRMSVRT
+105 
-118 SSDNFEEDEPPVF
+118 
-131 VRRLTDL
+131 
-138 SVKVGTRTRFLVEIR
+138 
-153 SSSNPKVTWHKN
+153 
-165 DLPVQ
+165 
-170 SGSRFSFVHE
+170 
-180 GNFYCVDVAPVMVE
+180 
-194 DQGHWTCMVEN
+194 
-205 INGRS
+205 
-210 SCTSCLSVIVPKAY
+210 
-224 KPPEF
+224 
-229 VEELRALLTETGT
+229 
-242 VSLECK
+242 
-248 VVGVPAPVL
+248 
-257 RWFKDEKEIKAG
+257 
-269 DVFALTANVDDP
+269 
-281 TSLGTYACQAV
+281 
-292 NCMGTS
+292 
-298 CSSSRVHVMGRG
+298 
-310 SREGSLKPADTL
+310 
-322 LPAGPIPV
+322 
-330 FKKILKDESC
+330 
-340 RIGDNITLS
+340 
-349 CQVQVPPWPK
+349 
-359 VITWYNKEGRVEPDE
+359 
-374 KYHLM
+374 
-379 EDGLGT
+379 
-385 YSIEVRGVEAMDEGE
+385 
-400 WKCVA
+400 
-405 TSAENVIQFTTCF
+405 
-418 VAMSIPKNYRI
+418 
-429 PRFMESLKA
+429 
-438 VLTEEG
+438 
-444 LVSFECKV
+444 
-452 VGFPTPLLR
+452 
-461 WFKDGQ
+461 
-467 ELKPGDVYQLT
+467 
-478 GTNSLGSY
+478 
-486 CCIAKNCMGESK
+486 IA
-498 STAELT
+498 
-504 VEDIQNQLNEE
+504 
-515 ERLQLLS
+515 
-522 TDTVPKFIKGLRS
+522 
-535 CEARIHEDF
+535 
-544 TFTIQVSISPAPTLS
+544 VSISPAPTLS
-559 WYRDDEPIVENEK
+559 WYRDDEPIVESEK

-684 IYTCEATNCMGSVS
+684 IYTCEATNCMGSIS

-714 EESKEPISPLPH
+714 EEPKEPISPLPH

-955 MKTSPEDRV
+955 MKPSPEDRA

-976 IDDDIHDTLDIHP
+976 IDDDIHDTLDNHP

-1022 KKLSKDGTPMLSSKT
+1022 KKLSKDGTPMLLSKT

-1053 EKIQRRRSKNSKEK
+1053 EKIRRGSKNSKEK

-1072 SNSSNKSN
+1072 SNSSSKSN

-1101 RIEEIKFEKMV
+1101 RIEEIKFKKMVV
-1112 EPMLSHI
+1112 EPMLPRM
-1119 SNQADIDHGKERDDL
+1119 SNPADIHHGEEGDDL
-1134 LEERPASTASSVF
+1134 LEERPTSTASSVF

-1152 ISDKSSSKSQKE
+1152 ISDKSTSKSQKE

-1185 DLDNILMTYSE
+1185 DLDNILMTYAE
-1196 NKLDDETVQALI
+1196 NKLDDETIQALI
-1208 LERIVRPV
+1208 LEKIVRPV

-1316 TEHPIILE
+1316 SEHPIILE

-1330 SQLGDSI
+1330 FQLGDSI

-1342 ENQTIILDS
+1342 ENQKIISDP

-1362 IYQNLDSFVKT
+1362 IYQNLDSFVNT
-1373 LPLHKITGTLESN
+1373 LPLHKITRTLESN

-1397 PVERLVR
+1397 PLERLVR
-1404 IFTFNPSIGILE
+1404 IFIINPSIGILE
-1416 KDETSINRFQKAV
+1416 KDETSINCFQKAV
-1429 LEMKTKLDTLT
+1429 LEMKTKLDMLT
-1440 IALETYEMESGEHG
+1440 IALETYEMESGELG

-1483 KKNDVL
+1483 KKIDVL
-1489 EVSDDIQKSSPT
+1489 EISDNIQKSLPT

-1506 WKEYNS
+1506 WKVYNS
-1512 KPDGNFRTD
+1512 KSDGNIRTD

-1526 IIDEMIHES
+1526 IIDEMILQP
-1535 THNVNKTKLIEDETN
+1535 THNVNKTKLIEDEIN
-1550 KVQKPIQPETLIK
+1550 KVQKSIQPETLIK
-1563 FPTMLDEQE
+1563 FPTMIDEQE
-1572 SNKVCVEDMS
+1572 SNKVCMEDVMS
-1582 ETVTEIKPTS
+1582 EAVTEIKPTS
-1592 AILKRAKYKSRLTSL
+1592 ALLKRAKYKSRLTSL

-1704 TPTSQEMILLE
+1704 TPTSQEIILLE
-1715 EVIRPLNELKE
+1715 EVVRPLNELKE
-1726 LISATI
+1726 LVSATI

-1753 EIHEKLPTMSEQ
+1753 DIHEKLPAISEQ
-1765 KVSLETPNEAEIKMV
+1765 KVSLETLTEAGINMV
-1780 TTIPPE
+1780 TIIPPE

-1808 ANDYSMDEPSKDMSV
+1808 ANEYSVDEPSKDMSM

-1836 ISVEN
+1836 LSVEN

-1853 ASLIVPEGSTPEY
+1853 ASLNVPEGSTPEY

-1889 LTEKHQ
+1889 LTEKHR
-1895 PEERHVLNDIAN
+1895 PEERHILNDIAN

-1915 ILEISEGQSSVILEL
+1915 ILEISEGQSSVVLEL

-1980 ENWLTSASSEIDEKE
+1980 ENWLTSASTEIDEKE

-2006 DLKRRVLKIAIQ
+2006 NLKQRVLKIAIQ

-2033 IVDLKKPL
+2033 IVDLKEPL
-2041 HKVYEVISTQ
+2041 HRVYEVISTQ
-2051 HNPADLEVI
+2051 HNPADLEVM

-2111 RTLQRVVKSMASEEF
+2111 RTLQRVVRSMASEEF
-2126 HDDENIEDLEE
+2126 QDDENIGDLEQ

-2147 AIVEKIIEEKH
+2147 AIVGKIIEEKH

-2187 QHNESIL
+2187 QHNEPIL
-2194 MNEENVNVPEL
+2194 MNEENVNVLEL

-2213 ANDGITNDTIL
+2213 ANDGITSDTIL

-2236 ETPSNNNAIVD
+2236 ETPSNINSIVD
-2247 EKMLMRSQSQI
+2247 EEMLMRRQSQI

-2286 LALDRSIDEDV
+2286 LALDRSIDENV
-2297 HAHLCRPLDSLH
+2297 HTHLCRPLDSLH

-2358 IPAKQTVRIHLQEL
+2358 IPAKQTVRMHLQEL

-2430 NKNVEKKDDDYLT
+2430 NENVEKKDDNYLT

-2449 GEHESDDIILKSEG
+2449 EEHESDEIILKSEE

-2521 MENTKSVAER
+2521 MENTKSATECR
-2531 GEPREKIPEKAV
+2531 EPREKIPEKAV
-2543 HAEEDEMKICSTLD
+2543 HAEEDEMKICSTVD

-2566 VATTETMVMG
+2566 VATAETMVMG
-2576 ESGLINEKLLKSVTT
+2576 ESGLINEKLPKSVTT
-2591 HSKDQKTELIHTQ
+2591 HSKDQETELIHTQ
-2604 ELSCVVEAGKT
+2604 EVSCVVEAGKT

-2626 QDSQEFNDAIADD
+2626 QDSQEFNDTIADD
-2639 VISNSEAGELQKNN
+2639 VISNSEADKLQKNN

-2660 NLANA
+2660 NLSNA

-2671 QKILQPA
+2671 QIILQP
-2678 SMSETHSVEES
+2678 SLMSETQSVEEG
-2689 IRKLIVEEVH
+2689 IHKLIIEEVH
-2699 KQNIETSVR
+2699 KQNIESSVR
-2708 ENLMSIVENKLHA
+2708 DNLVSIVENKLHA
-2721 IILDQPTVSQN
+2721 VILDQPTVSQK

-2752 IIDDSSMFKVDEV
+2752 SIDDNNMFKVDEV

-2782 KEKNSHINEKETISA
+2782 KGKNNQINEKETISA

-2828 DNIEKS
+2828 ENIEKS
-2834 VLKKMIECP
+2834 VLKKMEECP

-2868 MSSAADEIVAI
+2868 MSSAADEIVAM

-2896 KMEELIQ
+2896 KMQELIQ

-2909 KDIEPT
+2909 KDIQPT

-2956 SQCKLE
+2956 SQCKIE
-2962 QVTED
+2962 QLTED
-2967 GLVEVDEIVPEMV
+2967 EFVEVDEIVPEMV
-2980 SGPSTVKIT
+2980 SGPSTVEIT
-2989 SLDIAEEKIQNMV
+2989 SLDIAEEKIQNIV
-3002 LDQLQKQEIST
+3002 LDQLEKQQIST
-3013 LESDQF
+3013 LEIDQF

-3049 IMTEELIAAN
+3049 IMTEELLATN

-3068 ITEECTPDIQ
+3068 ITEKCTPDIQ

-3099 CLVQDELQKQHI
+3099 CLVEDELQKQNI

-3155 QEQVSEMNNKEGLR
+3155 QEQVSEMNNKKGFR
-3169 SDADNIVK
+3169 SDAVNIVT
-3177 YSSAQRDDNH
+3177 YSSAQRDDDY
-3187 ANNMLEISKK
+3187 ANNMLETSKN
-3197 ANEYSVEEPEPESFN
+3197 ANEYSLEEPEPESFN
-3212 VASVQIGGIV
+3212 VVSIQTGGTV
-3222 DINAIPATDLKLD
+3222 DINAISTTNPKLD
-3235 KMAEMKLLEPQYI
+3235 KLFEPQYI
-3248 FDEITSEKHIQEL
+3248 SDEITSEKHIQEL

-3270 AQLTA
+3270 AQLTT
-3275 DDKFVSL
+3275 DDKFLSL
-3282 VTSKIQEIIANNPD
+3282 VTSEIQETIANNPD

-3312 ENLLEKETKSL
+3312 ENLLKKKTKSL
-3323 EAEFLNESEKLKLAS
+3323 EAEFPNESEKLKLVS
-3338 SNIAEQSQDEI
+3338 PNIAEQSQDQI

-3358 VEELHKQNIQ
+3358 VEELHKQNDQ
-3368 ATKEENF
+3368 APDEENF
-3375 INNIASKVYNLM
+3375 INNIASRVYNLM
-3387 AELPEIPSRCVI
+3387 AELPEISSRCVI

-3408 ELLEEQKIEVRN
+3408 DLLEEQKIEVRD
-3420 TESLVTKNKPKAMEI
+3420 TESLVTKNKPKAIEI

-3489 YKCTTLEKN
+3489 YNCTTLEKN

-3507 KDQKLQTHEIQELSK
+3507 KDPKLQTHEIQELSK

-3528 IAKEMPEPSV
+3528 IAKEMPERSV

-3563 IQVAEEGN
+3563 IEVAEEGN
-3571 IMKTIQTDIQMLI
+3571 IMKTIQADIQMLI

-3605 KALTKEK
+3605 KALTEEK

-3631 QEVKVPSVDQI
+3631 QEVKVPFVDQI
-3642 ENPLVEIIQGIILE
+3642 KNPLVEIIQGIILE
-3656 DEHIQNIESSKENS
+3656 DEHTQNIESSKKSS
-3670 FTNSADEKVQELAPQ
+3670 FTNSADEKVQDLAPQ

-3691 CSAPEESMKDA
+3691 CSAPEESMLKDA
-3702 VSCNLKK
+3702 VLCNLEK

-3725 IVMETKQPDLS
+3725 IAMETKQPDLS
-3736 ATLQI
+3736 ATSQI

-3762 QLSKESNLIREIET
+3762 QLSKKSNLIREIET

-3802 ADILKQKT
+3802 ANILKLKI

-3822 EEIREA
+3822 KEIREA
-3828 ADIKIQSSV
+3828 PDIKIESSV
-3837 QSKALPKEFIQP
+3837 QNKALSEEFIQP
-3849 LIVEELHKH
+3849 LIVEELHKY
-3858 NIQTSKEA
+3858 NIQISKED
-3866 DLVKAIVIQVQ
+3866 DLVKTIAIQVK

-3883 LEMREEVLSEKI
+3883 LEMREVLSEKI
-3895 RDFVIDI
+3895 RDIVIDI
-3902 MNESTV
+3902 MNESTI
-3908 EGEKAVKFDEAEKKK
+3908 EGEKAAKFDESEKKK
-3923 ASIIDSVVVSAT
+3923 ASIIDSVVVSAI
-3935 QTKIEHPNEMIRSLI
+3935 QTKTEHPNEMIRSLI

-3960 PSETTNLIEAVEIKM
+3960 PSEKTNLIEAVEIKM

-3981 NPKEYQTGN
+3981 NPKEYQTEN

-3997 TVAEVMEEQ
+3997 IVAEVIEEQ
-4006 RAQSIIIEE
+4006 RAQFIIIEE
-4015 LATAEKEEVQV
+4015 LATAEKEKVQV
-4026 ENTYI
+4026 ENTFI
-4031 TPTIKTET
+4031 TPTIETET
-4039 IAEEFIRPLIIEE
+4039 IPEEFIRPLIIEE

-4077 ITVNPDMCQPE
+4077 ITVNPDMCQSE
-4088 RLSGKIHDVVAD
+4088 RLSEKIHDMVAD
-4100 LLEKHKILDVNKI
+4100 LLEKHRILDVNKI
-4113 STLGVEE
+4113 STREVEE
-4120 IPVENIK
+4120 IPVEKIK
-4127 TSSVVHMQELS
+4127 RSSVVHTQELS

-4152 QNGKQLEEA
+4152 QNGEQLEED
-4161 NLVRAIETKLQ
+4161 NLVRAVETKLQ
-4172 RLIAACPEVSKEH
+4172 RLIAACPEVLKED

-4216 KQNVQIEDIR
+4216 KRNVQIEDIR

-4244 LREFHERD
+4244 LTEIHEHD
-4252 IEPSV
+4252 IELSV
-4257 KQNLVESINAQV
+4257 KQNRIESINAQV
-4269 LQLVQ
+4269 LQLIQ
-4274 RHLETPKILI
+4274 QHSETPEILI

-4293 SEELL
+4293 SKELL

-4309 PDKVCLSE
+4309 PDKVSLSE
-4317 ESTESARISSKREP
+4317 ESTENARISSKKEP

-4344 ISKQDIQLPKDG
+4344 ISQQDIQLPND
-4356 DFVETVQSQVRTL
+4356 DNFMEAVQSQVRTL

-4392 KLMVQKTKVDTSDDD
+4392 KLMVQKRKVDTINNN
-4407 ARAQEAL
+4407 ARAEEAL
-4414 LHKTDMNSS
+4414 LLETDMNSS
-4423 SEMSDEIVGKL
+4423 SQTSNEIVEKL
-4434 IIEELGKQN
+4434 IIEELCKQN
-4443 VPVDTNLLEEIETKI
+4443 VPVDTNLIKEIETKI

-4463 QNLEPSNRGFLET
+4463 QNLEFTNRGFLEE
-4476 NVEAITKS
+4476 NVGTVTES
-4484 VLKEREER
+4484 VLQEREKR
-4492 KHKEEENTKMKIK
+4492 KNKEDENTKMKIK

-4510 NSIISTTAQSDIPEE
+4510 NSIISTTVQSDVPDE

-4539 VQPIDLSESNL
+4539 VQPIELSESDL
-4550 VKAIEMRVHD
+4550 VKAIEIRVHD

-4591 NIFETEQLA
+4591 NIFEIKQLA

-4614 PSPTEIQIPD
+4614 PSPTEVQIPD

-4635 HKHDIGSPTEES
+4635 HKQGIESLTEES

-4674 SIHDIITEVQIEQK
+4674 SIHDIITEVQIEQT
-4688 ANVLDT
+4688 ANILDT
-4694 ENLSKAKQQIVKVE
+4694 ENLSKANQQNVKVE
-4708 ISPPTNDSQIVD
+4708 ISPPKNDSQVVD

-4726 DQADVNR
+4726 DQADVNQ
-4733 VELLEDESHA
+4733 VELLEDESLA
-4743 KSPEIMDQDNNGK
+4743 KSPKKMDQGNSDK

-4761 RRNKSSKVDEQNQ
+4761 RRNKSSKEIDEQNQ

-4794 SEDNCMQVTN
+4794 SEDNCMQVKN
-4804 DVMTQDLE
+4804 EVMTQHLE

-4817 VKHEEKD
+4817 VKREEKD
-4824 DKKNKQQQN
+4824 VKKNEQQN

-4838 TNVNDQLERK
+4838 TNFNDQLERK
-4848 QKIEKEFG
+4848 QKIDKEFETR
-4856 IKEMSSKKVPEIV
+4856 EMSSKKVPEII
-4869 SHVNTDSELESEFSE
+4869 SHVNTDSEFESEFSE

-4918 MFSHQSSASTKRLRD
+4918 MSSHQSLASTKRLRD

-4977 TAAESSRIKLT
+4977 TAAEASRIKLT

-5060 GYEPT
+5060 GYEAT
-5065 PTHPTFTRSIKDT
+5065 PSHPTFTRSIKDT

-5159 FEATGKQRKLPSWG
+5159 FEATGK
-5173 GSNSCIDLTSTHKDT
+5173 
-5188 GKPRFSSYL
+5188 
-5197 TDHNVPAGGTI
+5197 
-5208 ALQVEVKGVPPP
+5208 
-5220 EITWMR
+5220 
-5226 TDKKGPISV
+5226 
-5235 PKARTFADSG
+5235 
-5245 VYTLIVPDA
+5245 
-5254 TEYETGTYVCR
+5254 
-5265 ASNAY
+5265 
-5270 GHVDTTANV
+5270 
-5279 EVVSGCAHDG
+5279 
-5289 GKPAIFVSR
+5289 
-5298 PPDKHVIVAVG
+5298 
-5309 EDVSVSFRT
+5309 
-5318 TGVPKPRVF
+5318 
-5327 WLKGLRDITSG
+5327 
-5338 PRSYKESHDDYVRL
+5338 
-5352 TLKRACPSDEGTYC
+5352 SDE
-5366 ILVKNRYGC
+5366 
-5375 DRSFFTVQVRQR
+5375 
-5387 ARSLTPSPEWGPLD
+5387 
-5401 TDNLLANIHDK
+5401 
-5412 ERSYLKQVPGPISS
+5412 
-5426 EPVVTDGGRNWLA
+5426 
-5439 LTWGKAEQRGPA
+5439 
-5451 PVVAYRV
+5451 
-5458 DAWLLGGE
+5458 
-5466 GGARWAELGVTPINA
+5466 
-5481 FDAFNLRP
+5481 
-5489 GEDYKFR
+5489 
-5496 ITPRNRYGWG
+5496 
-5506 EPVTMTNSVTVR
+5506 
-5518 EIVKFPEFTKIL
+5518 
-5530 SGRLKALAGT
+5530 
-5540 ILNLEAEV
+5540 
-5548 TSDSMAQIKWYRD
+5548 
-5561 TTEIDNGQDSR
+5561 
-5572 FTTYFNGSK
+5572 
-5581 CSLMIGNISENDSGR
+5581 
-5596 YVCEATNAA
+5596 
-5605 GRVSTFARVQV
+5605 
-5616 VEDIKIVEA
+5616 
-5625 DLKLRTMRSSEIMNE
+5625 
-5640 ERPPEFTMRLRDR
+5640 
-5653 RVQATYPVRL
+5653 
-5663 TCQVTGC
+5663 
-5670 PEPEVT
+5670 
-5676 WYKYREEIYSH
+5676 
-5687 DNVAIWNDEAH
+5687 
-5698 FHTLEISRSTIDDSG
+5698 
-5713 IYMARAKNAYGSVT
+5713 
-5727 CRCHLVVD
+5727 
-5735 KGIRAYIAP
+5735 
-5744 EFLGHLDSFY
+5744 
-5754 TVKAGSELRMTAQVE
+5754 
-5769 AYPTVGITWHRDGHR
+5769 
-5784 LRPSRDVI
+5784 
-5792 MTLNHDG
+5792 
-5799 TVELALAHVTLRD
+5799 
-5812 AGLYCCTANNE
+5812 
-5823 VGQAESSTRVT
+5823 
-5834 VLETNDTKNSNQS
+5834 
-5847 MPEVIETSDIPYSK
+5847 
-5861 APLFVTKPLST
+5861 
-5872 EAFEGDTVIILCEVV
+5872 
-5887 GDPKPEVIWLRDFL
+5887 
-5901 RPDYYKDAPHFR
+5901 
-5913 RIGAGPQYR
+5913 
-5922 LEIPYAKFDFT
+5922 
-5933 GTYSIIAKNCHGE
+5933 
-5946 AKAVISLQ
+5946 
-5954 IYARG
+5954 
-5959 QGKED
+5959 
-5964 SGMESTIKHG
+5964 
-5974 NVQTLPAITRPLRDL
+5974 
-5989 RCCDGDAITLVCKI
+5989 
-6003 RATPEPDV
+6003 
-6011 RWEKGG
+6011 
-6017 KLVPL
+6017 
-6022 GDDFA
+6022 
-6027 ADFDGE
+6027 
-6033 TARLSIQHV
+6033 
-6042 YPEDEGEYTC
+6042 
-6052 VVYNDLGK
+6052 
-6060 AYTSACLIVD
+6060 
-6070 VPEGKETALSR
+6070 
-6081 RLAKPPGFLSANST
+6081 
-6095 PISTP
+6095 
-6100 RSTPVRSLSPSCASR
+6100 
-6115 RELKPIT
+6115 
-6122 KIPRGAISGRRPKM
+6122 
-6136 PTGPKFYA
+6136 
-6144 VPHNRVAEEGET
+6144 
-6156 VRFQCAVAG
+6156 
-6165 HPAPWVTWDKD
+6165 
-6176 GISVMPSVRISLKE
+6176 
-6190 KDDVRIL
+6190 
-6197 EITEITHEDAG
+6197 
-6208 LYRIT
+6208 
-6213 LENDVG
+6213 
-6219 RTEATA
+6219 
-6225 RLEIIRGRQNSVSR
+6225 
-6239 SIDTRSASPKTYSIY
+6239 
-6254 GRSHLSPS
+6254 
-6262 PRPDARLQPPRLN
+6262 
-6275 DTYSDRGG
+6275 
-6283 TISPTHPRWHQRN
+6283 
-6296 GKQPV
+6296 
-6301 QTDSKKM
+6301 
-6308 KNGNTAT
+6308 
-6315 KSSSKIV
+6315 
-6322 RSSSIPRRTSSQKNF
+6322 
-6337 ESKNLPESPKFKK
+6337 
-6350 MVKTQ
+6350 
-6355 TIQCITVSEI
+6355 
-6365 PSTAPARIGTNGN
+6365 
-6378 LKLPKKRSSTLITP
+6378 
-6392 TNTSNN
+6392 
-6398 STTITTAN
+6398 
-6406 NVFLTNSE
+6406 
-6414 AKKEGHLTMNTRS
+6414 
-6427 PIISAAPAD
+6427 
-6436 VIALRGAKVTLLATY
+6436 
-6451 DGSPKPTVKWLR
+6451 
-6463 KGHDMALDD
+6463 
-6472 KAEIETGAGVTCLT
+6472 
-6486 LINVTADESGKYE
+6486 
-6499 VRIENAVGSDSK
+6499 
-6511 YVNVTVEG
+6511 
-6519 PPEPPADKPTVHSVV
+6519 
-6534 PTGSITL
+6534 
-6541 TWRTPVYDGGCAVT
+6541 
-6555 GYTVEM
+6555 
-6561 RRGDEPCWITVAE
+6561 
-6574 ATHSL
+6574 
-6579 THTVQQ
+6579 
-6585 LDAMES
+6585 
-6591 YQFRVRAENVHG
+6591 
-6603 LSEPG
+6603 
-6608 MESDVIT
+6608 
-6615 IPSGPTSDES
+6615 
-6625 SEKLFGIKMDNES
+6625 
-6638 ESEEEFEPA
+6638 
-6647 FEARIVSTESGQ
+6647 
-6659 LFNER
+6659 
-6664 YDVHEELGKG
+6664 
-6674 RYGVVRRIIE
+6674 
-6684 KATGLNLAAKFIRT
+6684 
-6698 IKSKDRQQVHDEINI
+6698 
-6713 MNMLRHPKLL
+6713 
-6723 RLAAAFENPK
+6723 
-6733 EMIMVTEYISG
+6733 
-6744 GELFERVVAD
+6744 
-6754 DFTLTEKD
+6754 
-6762 SILFVR
+6762 
-6768 QICQG
+6768 
-6773 VEYMHNNKVVHLDLK
+6773 
-6788 PENIMCHTR
+6788 
-6797 TSHRIKLIDFGLAQT
+6797 
-6812 LKPDTPIR
+6812 
-6820 VLFGTPEFIP
+6820 
-6830 PEIIGFEPI
+6830 
-6839 GTESDMWSVGVI
+6839 
-6851 CYVLLSG
+6851 
-6858 LSPFMGEND
+6858 
-6867 AETFANIT
+6867 
-6875 RADHDFDDKAFHA
+6875 
-6888 ISQEAQDFISALLV
+6888 
-6902 KRKELRMSA
+6902 
-6911 TDCLKHPWLAQRD
+6911 
-6924 ESMSR
+6924 
-6929 VVLPTD
+6929 
-6935 KLKKFIVRRKWQK
+6935 
-6948 TGNAIRAL
+6948 
-6956 GRMATLSANSRKN
+6956 
-6969 ISSSPPLSKPFEK
+6969 
-6982 DIDRTKFSDSINEE
+6982 
-6996 PFVEYI
+6996 
-7002 DNFIHPTPEN
+7002 
-7012 SPEDAKNISFI
+7012 
-7023 NKFNN
+7023 
-7028 NGIEIEEIDE
+7028 
-7038 SQTSINLSLGEMS
+7038 
-7051 EEDLNDLDNVESLT
+7051 
-7065 MIDTSRSYGFD
+7065 
-7076 EDTKIKNDEN
+7076 
-7086 IFIYN
+7086 
-7091 EANSATNENIED
+7091 
-7103 EPSTAECTSEIPMT
+7103 
-7117 SDDISSEN
+7117 
-7125 DTMFTA
+7125 
-7131 FDSTI
+7131 
-7136 NDNTVTIDISPKSL
+7136 
-7150 QAITEERKNNTS
+7150 
-7162 SFCTFKNLHINEPN
+7162 
-7176 NESTEPV
+7176 
-7183 TNTVGV
+7183 
-7189 IEEQKREITT
+7189 
-7199 LSIDSLSNNKKEK
+7199 
-7212 LSNTSQ
+7212 
-7218 DIVAPTRPNFIAIK
+7218 
-7232 NHSNPIDCSPK
+7232 
-7243 PWNKTNPS
+7243 
-7251 SLDAEGEIARIKKSS
+7251 
-7266 PLHRVVRTGS
+7266 
-7276 VSRTAKMFEQEELS
+7276 
-7290 SPIKHPTSPGSR
+7290 
-7302 IVIPTSDARP
+7302 
-7312 QNERIRKAFAFWNK
+7312 